1 MTERR
6 RRSWRTPIEVGLLAV
21 LAYVPMLL
29 SARGS
34 VAADTKLY
42 LYLDPGKLLA
52 DAPWTW
58 DTRQFGGW
66 VPHQVVGYLWPAGPY
81 YWLMDAIGVPDWFA
95 QRFWMATLLFLAGTG
110 VRWAARKL
118 GFGSGT
124 TAFVPIVAAL
134 VYMLSPYVLPYISR
148 TSVLLAPWAGLGW
161 LIGLTVLAVRFGGWR
176 HAALFALIIASIG
189 GSNGTALVMIAP
201 APILYLLDGGIRGQ
215 LPWRRVL
222 TTAAKIGCLTIL
234 VSVWWAAGVYV
245 QGRYGA
251 DVLAFS
257 ETVQSTSYTSSSPE
271 VLRGL
276 GYWLFYVRDVAA
288 TTTAASGDYQ
298 TSTALI
304 GWGWALIVAGFA
316 GIAFLRWRARSFA
329 ALCVLA
335 GVVLAVGVH
344 PIDGAS
350 PLMRVFADHPR
361 SSLVLALRSSSR
373 AVPVSLFGL
382 ALGAAVGA
390 SWIAARWRRWG
401 LIGPVAV
408 VLLALLNVPALRSRA
423 YVDAGL
429 LHSEDVPAAWQQ
441 AAAVLDAAPGDARVL
456 LLPGVESAAYRWGYT
471 VDPVLPGISERDLIA
486 RDWLPL
492 GSAPVMDLLYALDDR
507 FQNGTIEGASIA
519 PVARL
524 LGSNTILVAN
534 DTAFERFRTTRP
546 EEAWNLYNTAVP
558 GLGAPTGFGDPVPNE
573 PIVAMLDDAAL
584 TEPGIGEAMP
594 PVALVPV
601 EDASSSVARA
611 GSGALVLLA
620 GSGDGV
626 VDAAAAGLVDG
637 SGLLAY
643 TASLDDELLLEQ
655 LTAGAALI
663 VTDSNRDRAHH
674 WRTSQDV
681 TGFTEGPGT
690 ALLGDDPYDQR
701 LPVFPDDHPDEQTLA
716 VQRGPVVATATSYGE
731 PNAYRPE
738 DRPFMAI
745 DGDPSTAWVTA
756 DRARATGEAIQL
768 SADQPVSSLTLSQP
782 DDPFALRWVTRVRIT
797 TDAGS
802 SMDVELDPALRATG
816 QQVGLPEPATT
827 IRVEI
832 TATNLPD
839 SGFYPGQNAVG
850 FSEVDLG
857 LGPTD
862 EVVTLPARALAAASG
877 ATPVDV
883 VMTRERVD
891 PADRWRDDPERQLVR
906 SFTLRAAVD
915 QSVEITARLSP
926 RATDGTLVALAG
938 ATSAATA
945 DRRVSG
951 QPVATGWQAFDGDP
965 GTAWI
970 TPFATP
976 APSTLTIPLGAAR
989 TVEHLELS
997 TRTGEDYAQP
1007 TRLEIGAGGVTRIV
1021 DVPAGGGSIAVD
1033 FDALT
1038 GDSLTVTVAGT
1049 DGAATI
1055 DRRTWERVDLPVAI
1069 SEVTIEDLAPVPP
1082 PTAID
1087 TGCRDDLLT
1096 IDGAPVSVR
1105 VTGAWS
1111 DLVAGDPATVEV
1123 CGPATV
1129 SLAAGEHV
1137 VRTVPGLETGIDI
1150 DRVVLASAAP
1160 APAQEA
1166 IAIATSRGRATRTIR
1181 VAACRDGCWLVQGE
1195 GWNPGW
1201 RATLNGDSL
1210 GRPIALSGG
1219 MNAWYLH
1226 PSNVERTVQLRW
1238 TPQTLIW
1245 IALAI
1250 SAVSVLVCLVL
1261 AIKPLRRWR
1270 RKALAPLADEPDD
1283 ADLDIETAR
1292 APVPAG
1298 WITVGAVFVA
1308 VTLVVDPVWG
1318 VLTAAVAGV
1327 AAFLGRRWIT
1337 AAVAV
1342 LLATAVG
1349 VYVVAHEQRG
1359 GFGPGF
1365 GWVGEFARAHDPA
1378 LAAVVLLAVTV
1389 VAGEWADQRRGLSMD
1404 AGAVSEG
1411 EGEAE
1416 P

>member
-6 RRSWRTPIEVGLLAV
+6 RSWRSPAEIGLLAV

-29 SARGS
+29 SARGA

-42 LYLDPGKLLA
+42 LYLDPGKLLS

-81 YWLMDAIGVPDWFA
+81 YWLTDAIGIPDWFA

-118 GFGSGT
+118 GFGQGA
-124 TAFVPIVAAL
+124 TACVPIVAAL

-161 LIGLTVLAVRFGGWR
+161 LIGLTVLAVRHGGWR

-201 APILYLLDGGIRGQ
+201 APILYLLDGAIRGQ
-215 LPWRRVL
+215 LPWRRVA
-222 TTAAKIGCLTIL
+222 TTAAKIGGLSIL
-234 VSVWWAAGVYV
+234 VSLWWAAGVYV
-245 QGRYGA
+245 QGKYGA

-276 GYWLFYVRDVAA
+276 GYWLFYVRDAA
-288 TTTAASGDYQ
+288 SATTAASGGYQ

-304 GWGWALIVAGFA
+304 GWGWLLIIAGFG
-316 GIAFLRWRARSFA
+316 GIALLRWRARSFA

-344 PIDGAS
+344 PIDSAS

-401 LIGPVAV
+401 VVAPIVLV
-408 VLLALLNVPALRSRA
+408 VIALLNVPPLRARQ

-429 LHSEDVPAAWQQ
+429 LHSEDVPTAWQQ
-441 AAAVLDAAPGDARVL
+441 AADRLDATSSDARVL
-456 LLPGVESAAYRWGYT
+456 LLPGMESAAYRWGYT
-471 VDPVLPGISERDLIA
+471 VDPVLPGISDRDLIT

-492 GSAPVMDLLYALDDR
+492 GSAPVMDLLYSLDDR
-507 FQNGTIEGASIA
+507 FQSGTIEGAAIA

-524 LGSNTILVAN
+524 LGSDTIMVAN
-534 DTAFERFRTTRP
+534 DAAFERFRTARP
-546 EEAWNLYNTAVP
+546 EEAWNLYVAGVP
-558 GLGAPTGFGDPVPNE
+558 GLGSPQGFGDPVVNTPAVPMIDE
-573 PIVAMLDDAAL
+573 AAV
-584 TEPGIGEAMP
+584 TEPGIGEPMP
-594 PVALVPV
+594 PVALVDV
-601 EDASSSVARA
+601 TGASSSVARA
-611 GSGALVLLA
+611 GSGPLLLVA

-626 VDAAAAGLVDG
+626 IDAAAAGLVDG
-637 SGLLAY
+637 DELLAY
-643 TASLDDELLLEQ
+643 SGSLDDETLREQ
-655 LTAGAALI
+655 LGAGALLV

-701 LPVFPDDHPDEQTLA
+701 LPVFPDGHDDEQTLA

-745 DGDPSTAWVTA
+745 DGDPDTAWVTA
-756 DRARATGEAIQL
+756 DRAKAVGEAIQVT
-768 SADQPVSSLTLSQP
+768 ADQPVTALTLSQP
-782 DDPFALRWVTRVRIT
+782 DDPFAVRWITRVRVT
-797 TDAGS
+797 TDSGARF
-802 SMDVELDPALRATG
+802 DVDLDPTVRTSG
-816 QQVGLPEPATT
+816 QRIDLPAPASRIT
-827 IRVEI
+827 IEI
-832 TATNLPD
+832 AATNLAD

-862 EVVTLPARALAAASG
+862 EVVTLPQRALDQAGA
-877 ATPVDV
+877 ATPLDV
-883 VMTRERVD
+883 VMTRERSD
-891 PADRWRDDPERQLVR
+891 PADRWRDDPERQMVR
-906 SFTLRAAVD
+906 SFVLPAAVD
-915 QSVEITARLSP
+915 ASLGVTARLSP
-926 RATDGTLVALAG
+926 RASDEVLASLAG
-938 ATSAATA
+938 DDAPTA
-945 DRRVSG
+945 DRRVAG
-951 QPVATGWQAFDGDP
+951 RPVATGWQAFDGDP
-965 GTAWI
+965 DTAWI
-970 TPFATP
+970 TPFVDP
-976 APSTLTIPLGAAR
+976 APSTLTIPLGATR
-989 TVEHLELS
+989 TVDHLQLT
-997 TRTGEDYAQP
+997 TRTGDAYAQP
-1007 TRLEIGAGGVTRIV
+1007 TVLDISAGGVTRTV
-1021 DVPAGGGSIAVD
+1021 EVPDGSAPTATIS
-1033 FDALT
+1033 FEPLT
-1038 GDSLTVTVAGT
+1038 GDTLTITIRDT
-1049 DGAATI
+1049 DGSVTL
-1055 DRRTWERVDLPVAI
+1055 DRRTWESVRLPVAI
-1069 SEVTIEDLAPVPP
+1069 AEVAIDGVSPVPAP
-1082 PTAID
+1082 ATLD

-1096 IDGAPVSVR
+1096 VDGSPVSVR
-1105 VTGAWS
+1105 VSGDWS
-1111 DLVAGDPATVEV
+1111 ALAAGGPASVQL
-1123 CGPATV
+1123 CGPGTV

-1137 VRTVPGLETGIDI
+1137 VRSASGAATGIDI
-1150 DRVVLASAAP
+1150 DRVVLTSGATAP
-1160 APAQEA
+1160 TQQPVGT
-1166 IAIATSRGRATRTIR
+1166 ATSRGRATRTIR
-1181 VAACRDGCWLVQGE
+1181 VGACEDGCWLVQGE

-1201 RATLNGDSL
+1201 SATLNGRSL
-1210 GRPIALSGG
+1210 GRPVALSGG
-1219 MNAWYLH
+1219 MNAWYLP

-1250 SAVSVLVCLVL
+1250 SAAAVL
-1261 AIKPLRRWR
+1261 ACIGLALKPLRRWR
-1270 RKALAPLADEPDD
+1270 RRSLAPLPADPDR
-1283 ADLDIETAR
+1283 ADLAIDPAAVHRQSDWVVAGVVLVATA
-1292 APVPAG
+1292 
-1298 WITVGAVFVA
+1298 
-1308 VTLVVDPVWG
+1308 LVVDPLWG
-1318 VLTAAVAGV
+1318 VLAGV
-1327 AAFLGRRWIT
+1327 AAAVAALVGRRWI
-1337 AAVAV
+1337 ASAVAV
-1342 LLATAVG
+1342 ALVTVVGAYVAV
-1349 VYVVAHEQRG
+1349 HEHRG

-1365 GWVGEFARAHDPA
+1365 GWVGEFSRAHDPA
-1378 LAAVVLLAVTV
+1378 LAAVVLLAVSV
-1389 VAGEWADQRRGLSMD
+1389 VMATWLDGRRPPD
-1404 AGAVSEG
+1404 AAA
-1411 EGEAE
+1411 GEAE
-1416 P
+1416 VDDP